1 MRAQADKALGAGRN
15 SEATASRDQARDQ
28 ANGSDQIQAGD
39 IPAG

>member
-1 MRAQADKALGAGRN
+1 MRAQADNALGAGYN
-15 SEATASRDQARDQ
+15 SEATAGRDQARDQ